1 METLKNR
8 IVKLLDILNERVYG
22 KEEVMALALLSAVAG
37 ESIFLLGPP
46 GVAKSMVARRLKL
59 MFRGGTAFEYLMSR
73 FSTPDEIFGPVSI
86 ARLKNEDTYERM
98 TEGYL
103 PTATVVF
110 LDEIWKAGPAIQN
123 ALLTVINEKIF
134 RNGQFSVRVPMKGL
148 IAASNE
154 LPASGQGLEALYDRF
169 LVRKL
174 VGGIEDLSDF
184 DRMISTADESEP
196 EMDEHLA
203 VSDEEYRQ
211 WQEQMK
217 SVGLHYSV
225 LEVIHS
231 LKDKL
236 EDYNRQLEN
245 ADSPS
250 DVALYVSDRRWK
262 KIVRLLRAA
271 AFLQGNTEVRL
282 SDCLLMVH
290 CLWNETSQIDWVRD
304 AVLTAVG
311 ESVRGYVLNLS
322 GIETDL
328 QALKKELDSAG
339 ALRERADAGLQLV
352 DTYYYQVERVR
363 LAGRLLLFA
372 SDYQQLD
379 DVGKQFYLHKDK
391 YKTDCYVLK
400 KYDPS
405 MRNKV
410 SPSKVY
416 TLRRGRRS
424 VFIND
429 YEYPL
434 LCTPDCTALPAMEVQ
449 AQEDIPAR
457 FSQLEQRLS
466 HAEAHCGDWV
476 KEEAD
481 YCANHLFVGKREKE
495 AMSRIL
501 GEPSKALFRYR
512 NELEEMKHAY
522 RKENE
527 EYPSERPEDSL
538 FGATS

>member
-8 IVKLLDILNERVYG
+8 IVKLLGTLNERVYG

-154 LPASGQGLEALYDRF
+154 LPTSGQGLEALYDRF

-196 EMDEHLA
+196 KMDESLA

-217 SVGLHYSV
+217 FVGLHYSV

-231 LKDKL
+231 IKDKL

-245 ADSPS
+245 ADSLFS
-250 DVALYVSDRRWK
+250 VALYVSDRRWK
-262 KIVRLLRAA
+262 KIVRLLRAS

-322 GIETDL
+322 GIEADL
-328 QALKKELDSAG
+328 
-339 ALRERADAGLQLV
+339 
-352 DTYYYQVERVR
+352 
-363 LAGRLLLFA
+363 
-372 SDYQQLD
+372 
-379 DVGKQFYLHKDK
+379 
-391 YKTDCYVLK
+391 
-400 KYDPS
+400 
-405 MRNKV
+405 
-410 SPSKVY
+410 
-416 TLRRGRRS
+416 
-424 VFIND
+424 
-429 YEYPL
+429 
-434 LCTPDCTALPAMEVQ
+434 
-449 AQEDIPAR
+449 
-457 FSQLEQRLS
+457 
-466 HAEAHCGDWV
+466 
-476 KEEAD
+476 
-481 YCANHLFVGKREKE
+481 
-495 AMSRIL
+495 
-501 GEPSKALFRYR
+501 
-512 NELEEMKHAY
+512 
-522 RKENE
+522 
-527 EYPSERPEDSL
+527 
-538 FGATS
+538 

>member
-8 IVKLLDILNERVYG
+8 IVKLLGTLNERVYG

-86 ARLKNEDTYERM
+86 ARLKNED
-98 TEGYL
+98 
-103 PTATVVF
+103 
-110 LDEIWKAGPAIQN
+110 IWKAGPAIQN

-196 EMDEHLA
+196 EVDESLA

-250 DVALYVSDRRWK
+250 SVALYVSDRRWK
-262 KIVRLLRAA
+262 KVVRLLRAA

-290 CLWNETSQIDWVRD
+290 CLWNETSQTDWVRD

-363 LAGRLLLFA
+363 R
-372 SDYQQLD
+372 Q
-379 DVGKQFYLHKDK
+379 
-391 YKTDCYVLK
+391 TVL
-400 KYDPS
+400 S
-405 MRNKV
+405 
-410 SPSKVY
+410 
-416 TLRRGRRS
+416 
-424 VFIND
+424 
-429 YEYPL
+429 
-434 LCTPDCTALPAMEVQ
+434 A
-449 AQEDIPAR
+449 
-457 FSQLEQRLS
+457 
-466 HAEAHCGDWV
+466 
-476 KEEAD
+476 
-481 YCANHLFVGKREKE
+481 
-495 AMSRIL
+495 
-501 GEPSKALFRYR
+501 
-512 NELEEMKHAY
+512 
-522 RKENE
+522 
-527 EYPSERPEDSL
+527 
-538 FGATS
+538 

>member
-8 IVKLLDILNERVYG
+8 IEQLLDTLNERVYG

-174 VGGIEDLSDF
+174 RNGQFSVRVPMKGLIAASNELPATGQGLEALYDRILVRKLVGGIEDLSDF

-236 EDYNRQLEN
+236 EDYNRHLEN
-245 ADSPS
+245 ADC
-250 DVALYVSDRRWK
+250 RKW
-262 KIVRLLRAA
+262 
-271 AFLQGNTEVRL
+271 T
-282 SDCLLMVH
+282 
-290 CLWNETSQIDWVRD
+290 
-304 AVLTAVG
+304 
-311 ESVRGYVLNLS
+311 
-322 GIETDL
+322 
-328 QALKKELDSAG
+328 
-339 ALRERADAGLQLV
+339 
-352 DTYYYQVERVR
+352 
-363 LAGRLLLFA
+363 
-372 SDYQQLD
+372 
-379 DVGKQFYLHKDK
+379 
-391 YKTDCYVLK
+391 
-400 KYDPS
+400 
-405 MRNKV
+405 KV
-410 SPSKVY
+410 W
-416 TLRRGRRS
+416 
-424 VFIND
+424 
-429 YEYPL
+429 
-434 LCTPDCTALPAMEVQ
+434 Q
-449 AQEDIPAR
+449 
-457 FSQLEQRLS
+457 
-466 HAEAHCGDWV
+466 
-476 KEEAD
+476 
-481 YCANHLFVGKREKE
+481 
-495 AMSRIL
+495 
-501 GEPSKALFRYR
+501 
-512 NELEEMKHAY
+512 
-522 RKENE
+522 
-527 EYPSERPEDSL
+527 
-538 FGATS
+538 